1 LKKIILSRFLNLI
14 FICAL
19 FFHSCGSKK
28 NIIYLQDLNIDSNH
42 ELAYNEYK
50 VKPSDIL
57 KIDILS
63 DDPELM
69 LSLSPKAQINTQ
81 SNSKDNLLY
90 NGYQVNSLGF
100 INLQSI
106 GNLKVEGL
114 SVREITEIISTR
126 LRTDGLLTN
135 AYVDV
140 KLLNSSFTIIGEVLR
155 PGNYDFLDD
164 NLNLLEAIGMAGDL
178 TINGQR
184 KDIRI
189 IRFNNNKNNF
199 YSVDLTNSE
208 FLKDINLYQVIPGDI
223 IIVNPNTTRVKNAG
237 IIGNSGTLISLLTF
251 ILSSIIVI
259 SN

>member
-1 LKKIILSRFLNLI
+1 
-14 FICAL
+14 
-19 FFHSCGSKK
+19 
-28 NIIYLQDLNIDSNH
+28 
-42 ELAYNEYK
+42 
-50 VKPSDIL
+50 
-57 KIDILS
+57 
-63 DDPELM
+63 M
-69 LSLSPKAQINTQ
+69 
-81 SNSKDNLLY
+81 
-90 NGYQVNSLGF
+90 
-100 INLQSI
+100 
-106 GNLKVEGL
+106 
-114 SVREITEIISTR
+114 
-126 LRTDGLLTN
+126 
-135 AYVDV
+135 
-140 KLLNSSFTIIGEVLR
+140 R

-189 IRFNNNKNNF
+189 IRSNNNKNNF